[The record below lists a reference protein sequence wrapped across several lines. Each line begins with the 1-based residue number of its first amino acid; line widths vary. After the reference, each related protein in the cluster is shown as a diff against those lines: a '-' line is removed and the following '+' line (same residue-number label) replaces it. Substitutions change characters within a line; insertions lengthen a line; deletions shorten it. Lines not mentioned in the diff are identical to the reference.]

1 MSKNTKKP
9 YEIGNEIRLWS
20 SYVPPETG
28 EEVAKTLASKWINTG
43 KQEAAFRQEFAKR
56 FKTPN
61 VVSTTSG
68 TASLRASLACIGVG
82 PGDEVISTPYTFI
95 ATNTS
100 ILEQGAKP
108 VFADIDYNTLN
119 IDPKSIVKKITKKT
133 KAIIC
138 VHYGGNACDMDAIRK
153 IGRDYNL
160 PIIEDSAHALGST
173 YKGDPIGAKGDF
185 VTFSLQAIKIITCGD
200 GGMIAT
206 SNKKYYEK
214 LRKLVWFGV
223 DRENKKTTMIDPL
236 PERIDM
242 LGFKYNMNDITATIG
257 RVGLRHLDE
266 ALAFRKKIGDLYRRE
281 FANLKKFGLVHI
293 PETNTVNYQIF
304 PIHVKNRLAFA
315 NFMRERKI
323 FINVNNR
330 RNDRY
335 SIFGGKKNLPSL
347 ERADADTILIP
358 LHCDLSER
366 DVAKIIDAV
375 KAYDKV

>member
-1 MSKNTKKP
+1 MSKKP
-9 YEIGNEIRLWS
+9 YEIGKEIRLWS

-28 EEVAKTLASKWINTG
+28 AEVAKTLASGWINTG
-43 KQEAAFRQEFAKR
+43 KQEALLRKEFAER

-108 VFADIDYNTLN
+108 VFADINYETLN
-119 IDPKSIVKKITKKT
+119 IDPASIVKKITKKT

-160 PIIEDSAHALGST
+160 PIIEDSAHAIGST

-185 VTFSLQAIKIITCGD
+185 VTFSLQAIKIITSGD

-266 ALAFRKKIGDLYRRE
+266 AMAYRKKIGDLYRRE
-281 FANLKKFGLVHI
+281 FEGLKKFQLVHI

-315 NFMRERKI
+315 KFMRERNI

-335 SIFGGKKNLPSL
+335 SIFGGKKNLPNL

-358 LHCDLSER
+358 VHCDLSDR
-366 DVAKIIDAV
+366 DVAKVIDAV
-375 KAYDKV
+375 KAYDKA